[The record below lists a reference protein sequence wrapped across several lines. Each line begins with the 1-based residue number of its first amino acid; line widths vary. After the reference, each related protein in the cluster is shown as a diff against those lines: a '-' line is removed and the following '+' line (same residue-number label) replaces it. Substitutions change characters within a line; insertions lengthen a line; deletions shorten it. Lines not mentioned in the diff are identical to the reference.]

1 MSNIRDRFLSS
12 GELFVMAKSGA
23 PLPSEGYLVSV
34 DYDLYLQLP
43 IETTPI
49 EDFISRALNHYDEE
63 TPDSLVLYFYTYN
76 GYYIS
81 EEYLLYE
88 DEVTTKEE
96 CEEWE
101 ETEYYDIEKQDWI
114 QL

>member
-1 MSNIRDRFLSS
+1 
-12 GELFVMAKSGA
+12 MAKTGA

-43 IETTPI
+43 IENTPI

-63 TPDSLVLYFYTYN
+63 TPDNLVLYFYTYN

-88 DEVTTKEE
+88 DEAIAKEE
-96 CEEWE
+96 CEELG
-101 ETEYYDIEKQDWI
+101 ETEYYDIEKQEWT